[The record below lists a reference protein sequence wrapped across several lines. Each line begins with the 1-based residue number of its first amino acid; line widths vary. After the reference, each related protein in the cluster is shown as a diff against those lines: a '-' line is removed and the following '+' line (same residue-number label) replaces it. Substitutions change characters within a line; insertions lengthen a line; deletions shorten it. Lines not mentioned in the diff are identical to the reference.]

1 MWCERARAQ
10 THARARSRAQ
20 SPRARAPPCGR
31 RAFLRDHAGQAI
43 KLVFAYEGDV
53 ALVRRLMDEVAAT
66 LPAGEGE
73 IKVEVNPRDK
83 SLTAFWRQLGFQGLD
98 KIVSRPYCR

>member
-1 MWCERARAQ
+1 
-10 THARARSRAQ
+10 
-20 SPRARAPPCGR
+20 
-31 RAFLRDHAGQAI
+31 
-43 KLVFAYEGDV
+43 
-53 ALVRRLMDEVAAT
+53 MDEVAAT